1 MTFAIPNPSCG
12 RPRRHLPRRGQHH
25 FGAQRSLRRLFAEA
39 QKDKPGNGMHINI
52 SARES
57 SGKDVLPF
65 VIAGIMNRICDMTV
79 FLNTSKESYERL
91 GFNKAPKYVSWST
104 ENRSELIRIPAASK
118 KVSPRRAA
126 FPDPLCNPYIAF
138 ALIIY
143 AGLEGIKNETEL
155 PEASDFNL
163 SKAPREAVEGLKPC
177 RQPLKAPKS
186 WQRAANLSRRFCPRG
201 FANAILNKENKIRQR
216 REAKMELREQVY
228 SLLIVSAAEKFN
240 RSLSELLPENIYFP
254 VKTVADVGS
263 AKRELLERGYDL
275 VIINTP
281 FPTIS
286 ERGLPST
293 SVKTRP
299 RECFFSSRP
308 STIPTSMPR
317 SCPTGF

>member
-1 MTFAIPNPSCG
+1 MGIKPESSHHEEGPGQNEIDFRYSEPLRAADHAVTFRAVVNTISARNGLYADFSPKPK
-12 RPRRHLPRRGQHH
+12 
-25 FGAQRSLRRLFAEA
+25 
-39 QKDKPGNGMHINI
+39 KDKPGNGMHINI

-57 SGKDVLPF
+57 SKKDVLPF

-163 SKAPREAVEGLKPC
+163 SKAPRGGGGA
-177 RQPLKAPKS
+177 
-186 WQRAANLSRRFCPRG
+186 
-201 FANAILNKENKIRQR
+201 
-216 REAKMELREQVY
+216 
-228 SLLIVSAAEKFN
+228 
-240 RSLSELLPENIYFP
+240 
-254 VKTVADVGS
+254 
-263 AKRELLERGYDL
+263 
-275 VIINTP
+275 
-281 FPTIS
+281 
-286 ERGLPST
+286 
-293 SVKTRP
+293 
-299 RECFFSSRP
+299 
-308 STIPTSMPR
+308 
-317 SCPTGF
+317 

>member
-1 MTFAIPNPSCG
+1 
-12 RPRRHLPRRGQHH
+12 
-25 FGAQRSLRRLFAEA
+25 
-39 QKDKPGNGMHINI
+39 
-52 SARES
+52 
-57 SGKDVLPF
+57 
-65 VIAGIMNRICDMTV
+65 
-79 FLNTSKESYERL
+79 
-91 GFNKAPKYVSWST
+91 
-104 ENRSELIRIPAASK
+104 
-118 KVSPRRAA
+118 
-126 FPDPLCNPYIAF
+126 
-138 ALIIY
+138 
-143 AGLEGIKNETEL
+143 
-155 PEASDFNL
+155 
-163 SKAPREAVEGLKPC
+163 
-177 RQPLKAPKS
+177 
-186 WQRAANLSRRFCPRG
+186 
-201 FANAILNKENKIRQR
+201 
-216 REAKMELREQVY
+216 MELREQVY

-240 RSLSELLPENIYFP
+240 RSFRIASRNIYFP